1 MAKHKGIFTSIS
13 RTKNGKLMLD
23 NQALRHYNKTNINGD
38 LKMKDI
44 LQDVVAHTHA
54 LGFLSLV
61 KVSNEEGTS
70 IDSMAEDRSV
80 ILTGTTASPVAE
92 FKGTFGMPNL
102 DKLALHLKNPEYKDN
117 AKIDVVE
124 AERNGDTIPT
134 HIHFENAA
142 GDFENDYRF
151 MNKAIIEEKLKTVKF
166 KGATWEVS
174 VQPSMASIARM
185 KLMSAAHSEEPTFN
199 VKTRDG
205 NLVFSFGDAS
215 THAGEFVFQHGI
227 EGTLAHTWS
236 WPVAQ
241 VQAILN
247 LDGDAT
253 MSISDQG
260 AMKISINSGMATYDY
275 ILPAQS
281 K

>member
-1 MAKHKGIFTSIS
+1 
-13 RTKNGKLMLD
+13 
-23 NQALRHYNKTNINGD
+23 
-38 LKMKDI
+38 MKDI

-61 KVSNEEGTS
+61 KVSNDEGTQ

-80 ILTGTTASPVAE
+80 IMSASTANPVAE
-92 FKGTFGMPNL
+92 FVGTFGMPNL
-102 DKLALHLKNPEYKDN
+102 DKLSLHLKNPEYKDN
-117 AKIDVVE
+117 AKIEVVQ
-124 AERNGDTIPT
+124 AERNGEVVPT

-142 GDFENDYRF
+142 GDFQNDYRF

-166 KGATWEVS
+166 KGASWNVEFA
-174 VQPSMASIARM
+174 PSMAAIARM
-185 KLMSAAHSEEPTFN
+185 KLMAAAHSEEPTFN
-199 VKTRDG
+199 VKTVDG

-215 THAGEFVFQHGI
+215 THAGEFVFEAGV

-260 AMKISINSGMATYDY
+260 AMKISVNSGMATYDY

>member
-1 MAKHKGIFTSIS
+1 
-13 RTKNGKLMLD
+13 
-23 NQALRHYNKTNINGD
+23 
-38 LKMKDI
+38 MKDI
-44 LQDVVAHTHA
+44 LQDIVAHTHS
-54 LGFLSLV
+54 LGFLSIV
-61 KVSNEEGTS
+61 KVSGEGETT

-80 ILTGTTASPVAE
+80 ILSATTNHKIADGV
-92 FKGTFGMPNL
+92 FGMPNL
-102 DKLALHLKNPEYKDN
+102 DKLALHLKNPEYQKD
-117 AKIDVVE
+117 AKIEVIN
-124 AERNGDTIPT
+124 AERNGEVVPT
-134 HIHFENAA
+134 HIHFENVA
-142 GDFENDYRF
+142 GDFQNDYRF

-166 KGATWEVS
+166 KGANWNV
-174 VQPSMASIARM
+174 VCQPSVASIARM

-199 VKTRDG
+199 VCTREG

-215 THAGEFVFQHGI
+215 THAGEFVFQHDI

-241 VQAILN
+241 VQSILN
-247 LDGDAT
+247 LDGDLT

-260 AMKISINSGMATYDY
+260 AMQISVDSGMVTYDY

>member
-1 MAKHKGIFTSIS
+1 
-13 RTKNGKLMLD
+13 
-23 NQALRHYNKTNINGD
+23 
-38 LKMKDI
+38 MKDI

-61 KVSNEEGTS
+61 KITSENESTN

-80 ILTGTTASPVAE
+80 IMTATTHKPVSE
-92 FKGTFGMPNL
+92 FVGTFGMPNL
-102 DKLALHLKNPEYKDN
+102 DKLNLHLKNPEYKDN
-117 AKIDVVE
+117 AMIEVVQT
-124 AERNGDTIPT
+124 ERNGETMPT

-166 KGATWEVS
+166 KGASWQVT
-174 VQPSMASIARM
+174 VQPTMANIARM
-185 KLMSAAHSEEPTFN
+185 KLMSAAHSEEPVFN
-199 VKTRDG
+199 VKTKDS

-227 EGTLAHTWS
+227 PGTLQHTWS
-236 WPVAQ
+236 WPVAA
-241 VQAILN
+241 VQSILN

-260 AMKISINSGMATYDY
+260 AMMISVDSGMAKYDY

>member
-1 MAKHKGIFTSIS
+1 
-13 RTKNGKLMLD
+13 
-23 NQALRHYNKTNINGD
+23 
-38 LKMKDI
+38 MKDI

-54 LGFLSLV
+54 LGFLNLV
-61 KVSNEEGTS
+61 KVGNEEGTT

-80 ILTGTTASPVAE
+80 ILTAKTTSPVAE

-117 AKIDVVE
+117 AKIEVVE
-124 AERNGDTIPT
+124 AERNGETVPT

-142 GDFENDYRF
+142 GDFQNDYRF

-166 KGATWEVS
+166 KGASWNV
-174 VQPSMASIARM
+174 VFQPSVASIARM

-199 VKTRDG
+199 VKTVDG

-215 THAGEFVFQHGI
+215 THAGEFVFQHGV
-227 EGTLAHTWS
+227 EGALQHTWS

-241 VQAILN
+241 VQSILS
-247 LDGDAT
+247 LDGELT

-260 AMKISINSGMATYDY
+260 AMKITVDSGMVKYDY

>member
-1 MAKHKGIFTSIS
+1 
-13 RTKNGKLMLD
+13 
-23 NQALRHYNKTNINGD
+23 
-38 LKMKDI
+38 MKDI

-61 KVSNEEGTS
+61 KVSNEDGTA

-80 ILTGTTASPVAE
+80 ILSAETHSPVQE
-92 FKGTFGMPNL
+92 FVGTFGMPNL
-102 DKLALHLKNPEYKDN
+102 DKLALHLKNPEYKDD
-117 AKIDVVE
+117 AKIDVVQ
-124 AERNGDTIPT
+124 AERNGETIPT

-166 KGATWEVS
+166 KGASWNVEFT
-174 VQPSMASIARM
+174 PSMAAIARM

-199 VKTRDG
+199 VSTKDG

-215 THAGEFVFQHGI
+215 THAGEFVFEAGV
-227 EGTLAHTWS
+227 EGTLQHTWS

-241 VQAILN
+241 TQAILN
-247 LDGDAT
+247 LDGDLT

-260 AMKISINSGMATYDY
+260 AMKISVDSGMVKYDY

>member
-1 MAKHKGIFTSIS
+1 
-13 RTKNGKLMLD
+13 
-23 NQALRHYNKTNINGD
+23 
-38 LKMKDI
+38 MKDI

-54 LGFLSLV
+54 LGFLAIV
-61 KVSNEEGTS
+61 KVSNDDGTA

-80 ILTGTTASPVAE
+80 ILSAE
-92 FKGTFGMPNL
+92 THNKVNEFTGTFGMPNL

-117 AKIDVVE
+117 AKIQVVQ
-124 AERNGDTIPT
+124 AERNGETIPT

-166 KGATWEVS
+166 KGAQWNVEIT
-174 VQPSMASIARM
+174 PSMASIARM

-199 VKTRDG
+199 VKTTDG

-227 EGTLAHTWS
+227 DGSLQHQWS

-241 VQAILN
+241 VQSVLN
-247 LDGDAT
+247 LDGDVT

-260 AMKISINSGMATYDY
+260 AMMISVDSGMVKYDY

>member
-1 MAKHKGIFTSIS
+1 
-13 RTKNGKLMLD
+13 
-23 NQALRHYNKTNINGD
+23 
-38 LKMKDI
+38 MKDI

-54 LGFLSLV
+54 LGFLSIV
-61 KVSNEEGTS
+61 KVTNEDGTN
-70 IDSMAEDRSV
+70 IDSMADDRSV
-80 ILTGTTASPVAE
+80 ILSATTHTPVDE

-102 DKLALHLKNPEYKDN
+102 DKLNLHLKNPEYKDN
-117 AKIDVVE
+117 AHIEVVE
-124 AERNGDTIPT
+124 ADRNGETIPT

-142 GDFENDYRF
+142 GDFQNDYRF

-166 KGATWEVS
+166 KGAAWNVEF
-174 VQPSMASIARM
+174 QPSMAAIARM
-185 KLMSAAHSEEPTFN
+185 KLMSAAHNEEPTFN
-199 VKTRDG
+199 VTTKDG
-205 NLVFSFGDAS
+205 NLVFTFGDAS
-215 THAGEFVFQHGI
+215 THAGEFVFEAGVD
-227 EGTLAHTWS
+227 GALSHTWS

-260 AMKISINSGMATYDY
+260 AMKISLDSGMATYDY

>member
-1 MAKHKGIFTSIS
+1 
-13 RTKNGKLMLD
+13 
-23 NQALRHYNKTNINGD
+23 
-38 LKMKDI
+38 MKDI

-61 KVSNEEGTS
+61 KVSNDEGTA

-80 ILTGTTASPVAE
+80 ILSAETHSPVAE
-92 FKGTFGMPNL
+92 FVGTFGMPNL

-117 AKIDVVE
+117 AKIDVVQ
-124 AERNGDTIPT
+124 AERNGETIPT

-166 KGATWEVS
+166 KGASWNVTL
-174 VQPSMASIARM
+174 QPSIGAIGRM
-185 KLMSAAHSEEPTFN
+185 KLQAAAHSEEPVFN
-199 VKTRDG
+199 VTTAETGGVND
-205 NLVFSFGDAS
+205 LVFSFGDAS
-215 THAGEFVFQHGI
+215 THAGKFVFENAI
-227 EGTLAHTWS
+227 EGSLQHTWS

-247 LDGDAT
+247 LDGDAI

-260 AMKISINSGMATYDY
+260 AMKISVDSGMATYDY

>member
-1 MAKHKGIFTSIS
+1 
-13 RTKNGKLMLD
+13 
-23 NQALRHYNKTNINGD
+23 
-38 LKMKDI
+38 MKDI

-61 KVSNEEGTS
+61 KVTNEEDTQ
-70 IDSMAEDRSV
+70 IDAMAEDRSV
-80 ILTGTTASPVAE
+80 ILSAKTHAPVAE
-92 FKGTFGMPNL
+92 FTGTFGMPNL
-102 DKLALHLKNPEYKDN
+102 DKLALHLKNPEYKEN
-117 AKIDVVE
+117 ANIAVVE
-124 AERNGDTIPT
+124 AERNGETIPT

-142 GDFENDYRF
+142 GDFQNDYRF

-166 KGATWEVS
+166 KGAQWS
-174 VQPSMASIARM
+174 VTLTPSVASIARM

-199 VKTRDG
+199 VTTKDS
-205 NLVFSFGDAS
+205 NLIFSFGDAS
-215 THAGEFVFQHGI
+215 THAGEFVFQHGVD
-227 EGTLAHTWS
+227 GALQHTWS

-241 VQAILN
+241 VQSILS
-247 LDGDAT
+247 LDGDLE

-260 AMKISINSGMATYDY
+260 AMKISVNSGMATYDY